1 MEAVWLDV
9 WQSVRADFSDLP
21 GVGAVTQL
29 VLRMLLAALLG
40 GVLGYQRERQGK
52 EAGLRTHMLVALG
65 SAFFVVI
72 PLQAGM
78 SMGDLSRV
86 LQGLIAGIGF
96 LLAGTILK
104 QQAQGQ
110 IHGLTTAA
118 GLWLTAAV
126 GVAVGLGRE
135 ASAVLG
141 TVLAFIILALLP
153 QVRLPAHVD
162 ERVRKD
168 TGALQQTAVRARDI
182 REESPGEWYRPEH
195 SLAWAR

>member
-1 MEAVWLDV
+1 MEAVWHDV
-9 WQSVRADFSDLP
+9 WWAVRADFSDLP

-65 SAFFVVI
+65 SAFFVLV

-78 SMGDLSRV
+78 AIGDLSRV

-96 LLAGTILK
+96 LLAGAILK
-104 QQAQGQ
+104 QQAEGHIQ
-110 IHGLTTAA
+110 GLTTAA

-135 ASAVLG
+135 ASAVVG

-153 QVRLPAHVD
+153 QVGPHANID
-162 ERVRKD
+162 ERGRKD
-168 TGALQQTAVRARDI
+168 TGPLRRTAVKARDTQ
-182 REESPGEWYRPEH
+182 EESPGEW
-195 SLAWAR
+195 

>member
-1 MEAVWLDV
+1 MDAVWQDV
-9 WQSVRADFSDLP
+9 WQAVRADFADLP
-21 GVGAVTQL
+21 GVAAVTQL
-29 VLRMLLAALLG
+29 VLRMLLATVLG

-65 SAFFVVI
+65 SAFFVLV

-78 SMGDLSRV
+78 SIGDLSRV
-86 LQGLIAGIGF
+86 LQGLLAGIGF

-104 QQAQGQ
+104 QQAEGHIQ
-110 IHGLTTAA
+110 GLTTAA

-153 QVRLPAHVD
+153 KVGPHADVD

-168 TGALQQTAVRARDI
+168 TGPLQQTAARARDTQ
-182 REESPGEWYRPEH
+182 EESPGE
-195 SLAWAR
+195 

>member
-1 MEAVWLDV
+1 MDSV
-9 WQSVRADFSDLP
+9 WQDMWWAVRADFADLP
-21 GVGAVTQL
+21 GVVEVTQL
-29 VLRMLLAALLG
+29 VLRMLLATILG
-40 GVLGYQRERQGK
+40 GLLGYQRERQGK

-65 SAFFVVI
+65 SAFFVVV

-78 SMGDLSRV
+78 SIGDLSRV

-104 QQAQGQ
+104 QQAEGQ

-135 ASAVLG
+135 TSAVLG
-141 TVLAFIILALLP
+141 TVLALIILALLP
-153 QVRLPAHVD
+153 QVGPHD
-162 ERVRKD
+162 EAGETLRED
-168 TGALQQTAVRARDI
+168 GGARQPPAVRAHDKRG
-182 REESPGEWYRPEH
+182 SAP
-195 SLAWAR
+195 